1 MILTC
6 SFGDLLTF
14 KIYVSK
20 VNAIVS
26 DGVGSSYQKDS
37 LFWIFL
43 GYVSLYW
50 LFGSIPI
57 AISVL
62 CRVALH
68 FHTLLNFS
76 SQLQLGLAADVPWK
90 LNWCVLLGGLWR
102 LKLVRRLRD
111 YRF

>member
-6 SFGDLLTF
+6 SFVDLLTF

-43 GYVSLYW
+43 GYVSLY
-50 LFGSIPI
+50 
-57 AISVL
+57 
-62 CRVALH
+62 
-68 FHTLLNFS
+68 
-76 SQLQLGLAADVPWK
+76 
-90 LNWCVLLGGLWR
+90 
-102 LKLVRRLRD
+102 
-111 YRF
+111 